1 MSDWISS
8 LSQGLAAQTLLLPGQ
23 EVWIFGCGG
32 YGRDLAK
39 AGLKFGL
46 KVRGFVQSKPEQ
58 RCVDELPVRSWGE
71 LQAADLN
78 YPLLI
83 GIHNCAT
90 PLDGLVQLA
99 KAAGFQTVVNLW
111 SSYVQLEAWLGWRYW
126 LASPQYLVKHAD
138 DLRRIHSRLADD
150 ASRLCLERV
159 VAFRMGLDLGYSS
172 FRHEMPQ
179 YFNEITLPEQ
189 RSTPVR
195 YLDGGAYN
203 GDSLQ
208 LLLKHAP
215 VECAWLF
222 EPDVENYTKLT
233 QNVRSLQLRSYCLP
247 LALSDRYALLH
258 FAGDQ
263 GASAHIN
270 HAGTHSI
277 ATVAIDD
284 FLCGE
289 RIDLIK
295 LDIEG
300 AEAAALQGAGN
311 TLRNSRPVLAI
322 SAYHRPDD
330 LWVLPDLID
339 SICSGYRFY
348 LRQHT
353 YNSFDLVLYG
363 VANE

>member
-1 MSDWISS
+1 MSDWIVS
-8 LSQGLAAQTLLLPGQ
+8 LSQRLAAQTPLQPGQ
-23 EVWIFGCGG
+23 EVWIFGCGS
-32 YGRDLAK
+32 YGRDLAQ

-71 LQAADLN
+71 LQAADLQC
-78 YPLLI
+78 PLLI
-83 GIHNCAT
+83 GIHNYAT

-99 KAAGFQTVVNLW
+99 KAAGFHTVVDLW
-111 SSYVQLEAWLGWRYW
+111 SSYAQLEAWLGWRYW
-126 LASPQYLVKHAD
+126 LASPQYLAKHAD
-138 DLRRIHSRLADD
+138 DLRRTHSRLADD

-159 VAFRMGLDLGYSS
+159 VAFRMGLDLAYSS
-172 FRHEMPQ
+172 FRHDMPQ

-222 EPDVENYTKLT
+222 EPDAENYTKLT
-233 QNVRSLQLRSYCLP
+233 QNVRSLQLRCHCLP
-247 LALSDRYALLH
+247 LALSDRYELLR
-258 FAGDQ
+258 FTGDQ
-263 GASAHIN
+263 GTSASISPN
-270 HAGTHSI
+270 GTHTI

-284 FLCGE
+284 LLCGE
-289 RIDLIK
+289 QIDLIK

-300 AEAAALQGAGN
+300 AEAAALRGASH

-322 SAYHRPDD
+322 SAYHKPDD
-330 LWVLPDLID
+330 LWVLPDLISAMCPD
-339 SICSGYRFY
+339 YTFH
-348 LRQHT
+348 LRQHAG
-353 YNSFDLVLYG
+353 NSFELVLYG
-363 VANE
+363 VPDA